1 MYSINDLLTST
12 ICPLDTTAIMSASL
26 MVLSL
31 CAMIS
36 TVLPVEGDVHVGRH
50 KNIAKIVQDKY
61 AEIKVAL
68 ECD

>member
-1 MYSINDLLTST
+1 
-12 ICPLDTTAIMSASL
+12 MSASL

-50 KNIAKIVQDKY
+50 KNIARIVQDKY